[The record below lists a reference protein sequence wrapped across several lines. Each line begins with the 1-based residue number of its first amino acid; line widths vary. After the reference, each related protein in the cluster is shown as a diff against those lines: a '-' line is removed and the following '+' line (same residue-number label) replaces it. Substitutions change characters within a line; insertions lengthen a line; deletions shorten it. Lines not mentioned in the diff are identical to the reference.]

1 MDKLHENYTLKNK
14 NSFGVEGAA
23 EYFYEF
29 ETNEEIS
36 DFVKQKLNDF
46 KSVKILGSGCNIL
59 LTNNVK
65 GVVIQSQNQSIEVVD
80 DLLDYA
86 ILKVGAALDWDTF
99 VAHTLDQK
107 LYGLENLSL
116 IPSSVGATP
125 VQNIGAY
132 GVEVKDFIDHVEVIN
147 FTTGE
152 IYQISNS
159 ACNFGYRDSIFKDE
173 ANANLMILYVFFKL
187 AKTFTPNLTY
197 QALNNAFT
205 SLKNCTAS
213 QVREKVIEIRNSKL
227 PDHKKIGNA
236 GSFFKNPI
244 VEWSFAQEIM
254 NQYKNIPHWE
264 VAPDKIKFSA
274 AWLIDQ
280 CGFKG
285 YVTEKGAGVYK
296 DQALVLINA
305 GNAKGSDIMEL
316 ALFISKMVYGK
327 FRIEL
332 KPEVNLW

>member
-1 MDKLHENYTLKNK
+1 MDKLHENYALKNK

-46 KSVKILGSGCNIL
+46 KTFKILGSGCNIL
-59 LTNNVK
+59 LTKNVK
-65 GVVIQSQNQSIEVVD
+65 GVVIQSHNQSIEVVV
-80 DLLDYA
+80 DLPDYA

-159 ACNFGYRDSIFKDE
+159 TCSFGYRDSIFKAE
-173 ANANLMILYVFFKL
+173 ANANLMILHVYFKL
-187 AKTFTPNLTY
+187 TKTFTPNLSY
-197 QALNNAFT
+197 QALNDGFIG
-205 SLKNCTAS
+205 LKKFTAS

-244 VEWSFAQEIM
+244 VERSFAQGLI

-264 VAPDKIKFSA
+264 VAPDKIKVSA

-305 GNAKGSDIMEL
+305 GNAKGIDIMEL
-316 ALFISKMVYGK
+316 ALFISKMVFSK
-327 FRIEL
+327 FRLEL